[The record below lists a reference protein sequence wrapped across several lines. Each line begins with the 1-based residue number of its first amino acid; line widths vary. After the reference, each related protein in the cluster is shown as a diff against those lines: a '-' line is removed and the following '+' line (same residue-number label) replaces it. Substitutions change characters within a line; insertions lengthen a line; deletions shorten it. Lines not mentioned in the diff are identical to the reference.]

1 MADAGDP
8 AADVRQRSWVARIA
22 APLALVAAIVAVALI
37 ISGSLGGDDE
47 PSTGGADDGSTR
59 TERTGGE
66 GSGSGQSSAEEEGEE
81 DSPETYE
88 VQSGDSLSTIAAE
101 FGLSVE
107 KLQRLN
113 PDADSTALATG
124 QILKL
129 R

>member
-1 MADAGDP
+1 M
-8 AADVRQRSWVARIA
+8 
-22 APLALVAAIVAVALI
+22 AVALI
-37 ISGSLGGDDE
+37 ISGSLGSDDE
-47 PSTGGADDGSTR
+47 PTTGRADDGSTK
-59 TERTGGE
+59 TERSTGE
-66 GSGSGQSSAEEEGEE
+66 GSGSEQSSAEEEGEE
-81 DSPETYE
+81 DTPETYE

>member
-1 MADAGDP
+1 M
-8 AADVRQRSWVARIA
+8 
-22 APLALVAAIVAVALI
+22 AVALI
-37 ISGSLGGDDE
+37 ISGSLVSDDE
-47 PSTGGADDGSTR
+47 PTSSRADDASTK
-59 TERTGGE
+59 TEPSGGE
-66 GSGSGQSSAEEEGEE
+66 GSGSEQSSGEEEGEQ

-113 PDADSTALATG
+113 PDVDSTALATG

>member
-1 MADAGDP
+1 M
-8 AADVRQRSWVARIA
+8 
-22 APLALVAAIVAVALI
+22 AVALI
-37 ISGSLGGDDE
+37 ISGSLVSDDE
-47 PSTGGADDGSTR
+47 PTTSRADDASTK
-59 TERTGGE
+59 TEPSGGE
-66 GSGSGQSSAEEEGEE
+66 GSGSEQSSGEEEGEE

-113 PDADSTALATG
+113 PDVDSTALATG

>member
-1 MADAGDP
+1 M
-8 AADVRQRSWVARIA
+8 
-22 APLALVAAIVAVALI
+22 AVALI
-37 ISGSLGGDDE
+37 ISGSLVSDDE
-47 PSTGGADDGSTR
+47 PTTSRADDASTK
-59 TERTGGE
+59 TEPSGGE
-66 GSGSGQSSAEEEGEE
+66 GSGSEQSAGEEQEEGEE

-113 PDADSTALATG
+113 PDVDSTALATG